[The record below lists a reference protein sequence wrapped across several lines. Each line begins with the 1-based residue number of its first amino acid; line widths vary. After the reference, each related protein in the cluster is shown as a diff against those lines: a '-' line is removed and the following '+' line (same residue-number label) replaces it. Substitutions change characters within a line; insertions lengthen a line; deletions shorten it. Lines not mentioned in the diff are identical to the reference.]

1 MSEGML
7 AAVYHGPEDLRVE
20 MRPVPGLESGE
31 VLLKVLSTGI
41 CGTDIRILHGAHRK
55 YTPGTVR
62 IPGHEAVGDIVELG
76 ADVTGL
82 EVGQRVFMAPNMGCG
97 HCRQCISGNNNL
109 CANYEAPGITF
120 DGSFAEYMRIPS
132 AAILQGNLIHISKEV
147 DPAAAALIEPFACV
161 LRGQDAVHI
170 QPGESVL
177 VVGAGPIGIMHM
189 MLAQL
194 RGAGCVIVSE
204 LIPERAAQ
212 VREFGADRVVNPSE
226 EDLAAV
232 IDEQT
237 NGAGVDVA
245 IVAAPAH
252 SAQEAA
258 VELAAIGGRINFF
271 GGLPKDRPAI
281 QLNSNLVHYK
291 ELIITGTTACSTQ
304 DCQRAA
310 VIVNSDRI
318 DLSKLIGARFPLSEA
333 VEAFSVA
340 ESGKVLKAVLEP

>member
-1 MSEGML
+1 MSESML

-109 CANYEAPGITF
+109 CANYDAPGITF
-120 DGSFAEYMRIPS
+120 DGSFAEYLRVPS
-132 AAILQGNLIHISKEV
+132 AAILQGNLIPIGRDV
-147 DPAAAALIEPFACV
+147 DSAAAALIEPFACV

-170 QPGESVL
+170 EPGESVL
-177 VVGAGPIGIMHM
+177 VVGAGPIGIMHV

-237 NGAGVDVA
+237 NSAGVDVA

-252 SAQEAA
+252 RAQEAA
-258 VELAAIGGRINFF
+258 VELAAIGGRINLF
-271 GGLPKDRPAI
+271 GGLPKDRPTI

-291 ELIITGTTACSTQ
+291 ELIVTGTTACSTE
-304 DCQRAA
+304 DCSRAA
-310 VIVNSDRI
+310 AIVNSGRI
-318 DLSKLIGARFPLSEA
+318 DLSRLIGARFPLSEA
-333 VEAFSVA
+333 AEAFSVA
-340 ESGKVLKAVLEP
+340 ESGKALKVVLEP